1 MQEKIKIFLCIES
14 VKPQLNSTTNCSWEL
29 ELNVYTPLI
38 KTNKVHTP
46 MMVNNNKNE
55 VPPFY
60 WKSLSFCTSQT
71 NISKKVEE

>member
-46 MMVNNNKNE
+46 MMVNNNKN
-55 VPPFY
+55 
-60 WKSLSFCTSQT
+60 
-71 NISKKVEE
+71 